1 MSSKS
6 PLKSGEKILFTIF
19 GVFFVL
25 AMIGYGVLEYIRLN
39 SDKPIFVQRTF
50 FEFSEAG
57 LRGSEL
63 YRKANCNACHRA
75 LRAGTSMGLSL
86 DGLGSKRS
94 LEWIEAFLSNPEA
107 VYEGPTIDHGQ
118 RPKEAAYVAELPEET
133 RHLIA
138 VFISELRADPGSSVA
153 KAPPPGRSE
162 FIDKMVGAWAPEEWK
177 EKYKDIREKEE
188 EQEQQEAVEEV
199 NE

>member
-1 MSSKS
+1 MSKT

-19 GVFFVL
+19 GAFFVL

-39 SDKPIFVQRTF
+39 SEKPLFAQRTF
-50 FEFSEAG
+50 FDFSEEG
-57 LRGSEL
+57 LKGSEL

-75 LRAGTSMGLSL
+75 LRSGTSMGLSL

-94 LEWIEAFLSNPEA
+94 LEWIEAFLRNPEE
-107 VYEGPTIDHGQ
+107 VYEGPTIDHGAP
-118 RPKEAAYVAELPEET
+118 PKEAAYVSQLPEED

-153 KAPPPGRSE
+153 KVPPPGRSE

-177 EKYKDIREKEE
+177 EKYRDIREKQ
-188 EQEQQEAVEEV
+188 QEQAQERVGEATDE
-199 NE
+199 